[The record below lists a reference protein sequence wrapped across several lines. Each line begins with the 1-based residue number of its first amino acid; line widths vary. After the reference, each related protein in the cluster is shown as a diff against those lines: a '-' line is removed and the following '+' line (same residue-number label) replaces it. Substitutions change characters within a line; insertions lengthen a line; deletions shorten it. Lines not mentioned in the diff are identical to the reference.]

1 MKDQRRETPRRGEG
15 SLDRSL
21 EFSGNVSSVTNKKDT
36 NKKVEHGD
44 ASVATDDDYETA
56 DARLVSNSDSNE
68 VWILDSG
75 CTSHMTPNRDWLMD
89 YSTN

>member
-1 MKDQRRETPRRGEG
+1 M
-15 SLDRSL
+15 
-21 EFSGNVSSVTNKKDT
+21 
-36 NKKVEHGD
+36 EHGD
-44 ASVATDDDYETA
+44 ASVATDDDYETT

-75 CTSHMTPNRDWLMD
+75 CISHMTPNRDWLMD